1 MMPALRTNTR
11 NNAHHLARLF
21 ADTAGAC
28 VLTQTLSATTT
39 RKHFAAPHIAPAAR
53 PNRPPGALILARPKT
68 LPTLRVTYT
77 PKPAA
82 KSP

>member
-1 MMPALRTNTR
+1 MMSVTNTR

-28 VLTQTLSATTT
+28 VLMQTLWATTT
-39 RKHFAAPHIAPAAR
+39 RKTFAAPHIAPAA
-53 PNRPPGALILARPKT
+53 PPYRHPSALIPARPKT
-68 LPTLRVTYT
+68 LPTLRVKYM

>member
-1 MMPALRTNTR
+1 MMPALLTNTR

-21 ADTAGAC
+21 VDAAGAC
-28 VLTQTLSATTT
+28 ILTQTLWATTT
-39 RKHFAAPHIAPAAR
+39 RKHSAASHLAPAAQ
-53 PNRPPGALILARPKT
+53 PNRHPGALILARPKT
-68 LPTLRVTYT
+68 LPTFRLTYM

>member
-1 MMPALRTNTR
+1 MMPAPLTNTR
-11 NNAHHLARLF
+11 NHAHHLARLF

-28 VLTQTLSATTT
+28 VLTQTLWATTT
-39 RKHFAAPHIAPAAR
+39 RKHFATPHIAPAAP
-53 PNRPPGALILARPKT
+53 PNRRPGALIPARPKT
-68 LPTLRVTYT
+68 LPTRRVTFT